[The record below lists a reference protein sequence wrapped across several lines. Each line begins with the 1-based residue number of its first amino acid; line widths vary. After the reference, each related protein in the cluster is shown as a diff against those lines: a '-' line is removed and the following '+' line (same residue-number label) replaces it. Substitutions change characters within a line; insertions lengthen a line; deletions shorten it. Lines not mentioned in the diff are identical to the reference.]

1 MVFDV
6 GLRSTTENFAT
17 AYRVT
22 FFDGEQEYDKGYIG
36 LHSLLTYRRFQAL
49 VNQKTGIPPNQQSTV
64 FVCRRTLKM
73 TEKRQKLPVNEN
85 TNFGIILNQ
94 HNPSREKDCY
104 FYVTVK
110 KPKKDRKGRGK
121 RNAEAEIAEDYESG
135 SSRGEI
141 SPVDQRPPGIHDE
154 AKSENP
160 RPAVAAA
167 SQRGNHRGYRGKP
180 EKTLLRRDSS
190 SANNFS
196 NGRSRFQV
204 ARQSEAAG
212 MNIPVSKSEN
222 GGGFLQDED
231 WRRPDNKK
239 WFHDETAATG
249 PRHYKTA
256 TAQIPAYYPQ
266 MAGGRGLY
274 FQDGFLQNT
283 PGLYSKNDFTAV
295 SSNPAVFPTRPY
307 ALQQAAAVLS
317 LQQQMQN
324 QYLSTMQMKPQ
335 QSQSYVMSRAFAN
348 EVLAS
353 AHGHMVAGNGT
364 TNSNSNSTVC
374 EQCWLAKERP
384 VPFHCCVYDAVTSGF
399 RGPSPAGPIEKPV
412 KAIA

>member
-1 MVFDV
+1 ME
-6 GLRSTTENFAT
+6 SFAT

-22 FFDGEQEYDKGYIG
+22 FFDGEQEYDKGYVG
-36 LHSLLTYRRFQAL
+36 VHSLLTYRRFQAL
-49 VNQKTGIPPNQQSTV
+49 VSQRTGIPPNQQSTV

-73 TEKRQKLPVNEN
+73 TEKRQKLPINEN
-85 TNFGIILNQ
+85 TNFSIILNQ

-121 RNAEAEIAEDYESG
+121 RNAEAEIADDYESG
-135 SSRGEI
+135 SSRSEI
-141 SPVDQRPPGIHDE
+141 SPVDQRPPGIDDE
-154 AKSENP
+154 AKPENP
-160 RPAVAAA
+160 RQAAMAV
-167 SQRGNHRGYRGKP
+167 SQKSNHRGYRGKP

-212 MNIPVSKSEN
+212 MNIPVIKSEN
-222 GGGFLQDED
+222 SSGFLQDED

-239 WFHDETAATG
+239 WFHDETAA
-249 PRHYKTA
+249 RHYKTA
-256 TAQIPAYYPQ
+256 AAQIPAYYPQ

-274 FQDGFLQNT
+274 FQESIMQNSL
-283 PGLYSKNDFTAV
+283 GLFSKNDFTAV
-295 SSNPAVFPTRPY
+295 STNPAVFPAGPY
-307 ALQQAAAVLS
+307 SLQQAAAAAAALG

-324 QYLSTMQMKPQ
+324 QYLSSMHSKAQ
-335 QSQSYVMSRAFAN
+335 QSQPYVMSRAFAN
-348 EVLAS
+348 EILAS
-353 AHGHMVAGNGT
+353 AHGHMAASNGT
-364 TNSNSNSTVC
+364 GNSNSNSTLC
-374 EQCWLAKERP
+374 EQCWMAKERP

-399 RGPSPAGPIEKPV
+399 RGPSPAGPIKKPV
-412 KAIA
+412 KAVA